1 MSHSSTG
8 FYVQLMYYPSLL
20 HVGASLNIFF
30 YISYALIIWE
40 TLGFSSNASWL
51 GTTMWAPATLLCF

>member
-20 HVGASLNIFF
+20 HVGASLNLFS
-30 YISYALIIWE
+30 YISYALILWE
-40 TLGFSSNASWL
+40 HFGV
-51 GTTMWAPATLLCF
+51 